1 MPVAL
6 STPKAP
12 SLWLPDPPPPQKGTR
27 AGVGAAQGTLGLV
40 CAREEEATQGHEAH
54 LVRAEAATAMRKG
67 VCEPTGS
74 ERALKCEYG
83 RGWRE
88 GSSPESQPVQA
99 GDGVRC
105 NVECDPRILPEP
117 QGNGQAGSPCWTLA
131 GQSRQSGSGS
141 KHVIQISSLGNRGW
155 NTLLN

>member
-67 VCEPTGS
+67 VCEPLRKGF
-74 ERALKCEYG
+74 R
-83 RGWRE
+83 
-88 GSSPESQPVQA
+88 V
-99 GDGVRC
+99 
-105 NVECDPRILPEP
+105 
-117 QGNGQAGSPCWTLA
+117 
-131 GQSRQSGSGS
+131 
-141 KHVIQISSLGNRGW
+141 
-155 NTLLN
+155 